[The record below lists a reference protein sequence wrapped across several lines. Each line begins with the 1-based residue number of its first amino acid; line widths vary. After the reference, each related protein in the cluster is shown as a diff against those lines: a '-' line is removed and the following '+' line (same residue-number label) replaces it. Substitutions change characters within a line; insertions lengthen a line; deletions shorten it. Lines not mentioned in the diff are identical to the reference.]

1 MTVKEKE
8 KLTISIEEMLNKFEP
23 LIRRV
28 VREELT
34 KVVNKEQDVF
44 NLKPET
50 PLYDDME
57 EIIQR
62 KAKGKIEL
70 YSEQEVWNG

>member
-1 MTVKEKE
+1 MIVKE

-34 KVVNKEQDVF
+34 KVINKEQNVF
-44 NLKPET
+44 SLKPET
-50 PLYDDME
+50 PLYEDME
-57 EIIQR
+57 KIIQR
-62 KAKGKIEL
+62 KTKGKIEL
-70 YSEQEVWNG
+70 YSEKEVWNG